1 MTCEKERGQGMS
13 DLGRQRGTRFA
24 RIGGIFKTAGYW
36 LVSLTW
42 GGVMTLL
49 GAVIALVM
57 LLSGHAPKK
66 LGPNVYFEAGLGW
79 GGMEYGAFFFVAR
92 DASERTR
99 LHEAGHGIQNLVLG
113 PLMPFLVCVPSALRY
128 WMRNCKTLAGKRA
141 FSGAVCL
148 ILALLGAAG
157 LIAAAVLGLSG
168 GVWALFG
175 GGLFLA
181 VYAAALCVWMLALE
195 IPKYREGAYVP
206 YDGIWFE
213 ASATRLGER
222 YYG

>member
-1 MTCEKERGQGMS
+1 MNSLRAERTKRA
-13 DLGRQRGTRFA
+13 LQR
-24 RIGGIFKTAGYW
+24 AGYW

-42 GGVMTLL
+42 GGLMTGM
-49 GAVIALVM
+49 GAFIALVM
-57 LLSGHAPKK
+57 LLTGHAPKK

-79 GGMEYGAFFFVAR
+79 GGMEYGAFFFVSK
-92 DASERTR
+92 DAGERTR

-113 PLMPFLVCVPSALRY
+113 PLMPFLVCIPSALRY
-128 WMRNCKTLAGKRA
+128 WMRNCKTLAGKRV

-157 LIAAAVLGLSG
+157 MIAAAMLGLSG

-175 GGLFLA
+175 GGLFL
-181 VYAAALCVWMLALE
+181 VLYAAALCVWMQAFE
-195 IPKYREGAYVP
+195 IPKYRYGAYVP

-213 ASATRLGER
+213 ASATRLGEQ

>member
-1 MTCEKERGQGMS
+1 MNSLRAERTKRA
-13 DLGRQRGTRFA
+13 LRR
-24 RIGGIFKTAGYW
+24 AGYW

-42 GGVMTLL
+42 GGLMTWM
-49 GAVIALVM
+49 GAFIALVM
-57 LLSGHAPKK
+57 LLSRHAPKK

-79 GGMEYGAFFFVAR
+79 GGMEYGPFFFVSK
-92 DASERTR
+92 DASEETR

-113 PLMPFLVCVPSALRY
+113 PLMPFLVCIPSALRY

-157 LIAAAVLGLSG
+157 MIAAAIFGLSG
-168 GVWALFG
+168 GVWAVFVFG
-175 GGLFLA
+175 AALVL
-181 VYAAALCVWMLALE
+181 YAAGIFVWLQAFE
-195 IPKYREGAYVP
+195 IPKYRHGAYVP

>member
-1 MTCEKERGQGMS
+1 MS
-13 DLGRQRGTRFA
+13 DPGKQRGTRAA
-24 RIGGIFKTAGYW
+24 RIGRMFRTAGYW

-49 GAVIALVM
+49 GAVIALGM

-66 LGPNVYFEAGLGW
+66 LGPNVYFEAGIGW
-79 GGMEYGAFFFVAR
+79 GGMEYGAFFFVSK
-92 DASERTR
+92 DASGRTR

-113 PLMPFLVCVPSALRY
+113 PLMPFLVCIPSALRY
-128 WMRNCKTLAGKRA
+128 WMRNCKTLAGKRV

-148 ILALLGAAG
+148 ILAFLGAAG
-157 LIAAAVLGLSG
+157 LTAAAVLGLSG
-168 GVWALFG
+168 GMWALFG
-175 GGLFLA
+175 LGLFL
-181 VYAAALCVWMLALE
+181 VLYAAALGVWMQAFE
-195 IPKYREGAYVP
+195 IPKYRHGAYVP

-213 ASATRLGER
+213 ASATRLGEQ

>member
-1 MTCEKERGQGMS
+1 MNSLRAERAKRA
-13 DLGRQRGTRFA
+13 LQR
-24 RIGGIFKTAGYW
+24 AGYW

-42 GGVMTLL
+42 GGLMTWT
-49 GAVIALVM
+49 GAFIALVM
-57 LLSGHAPKK
+57 LLSRHAPQK
-66 LGPNVYFEAGLGW
+66 LGPNVYFEVGLGW
-79 GGMEYGAFFFVAR
+79 GGMEYGAFFFVSK
-92 DASERTR
+92 DAGEETR

-113 PLMPFLVCVPSALRY
+113 PLMPFLVCIPSALRY
-128 WMRNCKTLAGKRA
+128 WMRRCKTLAGKRV

-148 ILALLGAAG
+148 LLALLGAAG
-157 LIAAAVLGLSG
+157 MVAAAMLGLSG

>member
-1 MTCEKERGQGMS
+1 MS
-13 DLGRQRGTRFA
+13 DPGKQRGRRAA
-24 RIGGIFKTAGYW
+24 RIGRMFRTAGYW

-49 GAVIALVM
+49 GAVIALGM

-113 PLMPFLVCVPSALRY
+113 PLMPFLVCIPSALRY
-128 WMRNCKTLAGKRA
+128 WMRNCKTLAGKRV
-141 FSGAVCL
+141 FTGAVCL

-157 LIAAAVLGLSG
+157 LTAAAVLGLSG
-168 GVWALFG
+168 GVWTLFG
-175 GGLFLA
+175 LGLFL
-181 VYAAALCVWMLALE
+181 VLYAAALGVWMQAFE
-195 IPKYREGAYVP
+195 IPKYRHGAYVP

-213 ASATRLGER
+213 ASATRLGEL

>member
-1 MTCEKERGQGMS
+1 MNSLRAERTKRA
-13 DLGRQRGTRFA
+13 LQR
-24 RIGGIFKTAGYW
+24 AGYW

-42 GGVMTLL
+42 GGLMTWM
-49 GAVIALVM
+49 GAFIALVM
-57 LLSGHAPKK
+57 LLTGHAPKK
-66 LGPNVYFEAGLGW
+66 LGPNVYFEAGIGW
-79 GGMEYGAFFFVAR
+79 GGMEYGAFFFISK
-92 DASERTR
+92 DAGERTR

-113 PLMPFLVCVPSALRY
+113 PLMPFLVCIPSALRY
-128 WMRNCKTLAGKRA
+128 WMRRCKKLAGKRT

-157 LIAAAVLGLSG
+157 LTAAVMLGLSG

-175 GGLFLA
+175 GGLFL
-181 VYAAALCVWMLALE
+181 VLYAAALCVWMQAFE
-195 IPKYREGAYVP
+195 IPKYRHGAYVP

-213 ASATRLGER
+213 ASATRLGEQ